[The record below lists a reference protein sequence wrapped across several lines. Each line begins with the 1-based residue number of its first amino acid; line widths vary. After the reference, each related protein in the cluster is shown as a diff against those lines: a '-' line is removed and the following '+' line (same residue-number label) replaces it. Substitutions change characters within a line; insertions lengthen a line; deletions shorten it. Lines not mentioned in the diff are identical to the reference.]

1 MSSFKM
7 DIENFEFDPRFSR
20 TEHRWYYL
28 FTLENTRKFY
38 AKKDKQAMSRYKRNR
53 VQSNPET
60 TGQYGS
66 MLQ

>member
-1 MSSFKM
+1 MGSFRK
-7 DIENFEFDPRFSR
+7 DIENFEFDPRFSI
-20 TEHRWYYL
+20 TEHRWCYL
-28 FTLENTRKFY
+28 AELEATRKFY

-66 MLQ
+66 ML

>member
-20 TEHRWYYL
+20 TEHRWCYL
-28 FTLENTRKFY
+28 SEIKAARKFY
-38 AKKDKQAMSRYKRNR
+38 EKKDKQAMSRYKRNR

-60 TGQYGS
+60 TGQYNS
-66 MLQ
+66 MH